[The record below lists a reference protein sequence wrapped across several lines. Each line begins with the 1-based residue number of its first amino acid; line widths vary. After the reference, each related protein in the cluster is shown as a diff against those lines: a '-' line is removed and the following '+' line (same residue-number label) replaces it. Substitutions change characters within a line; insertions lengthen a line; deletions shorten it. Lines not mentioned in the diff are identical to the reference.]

1 MRAIL
6 ALEDGF
12 VLEGE
17 SFTGPVELTGGE
29 VIFNTTMIGYQELIT
44 DPANAGQM
52 LCITYPVI
60 GSYGINPEDM
70 ESGKAQVAALIIKE
84 CCKEPSNWRSTES
97 LPEFLIRNNVPGI
110 ENVDTRA
117 LALHIRENGSM
128 RACIS
133 TSLSAEELVA
143 KAKALPAMEGAD
155 LASGVT
161 AAAPARWNGEAREGA
176 DLAADGSY
184 AWSEGKAKVAVID
197 LGVKNS
203 QLKALAAKGMDLLI
217 LPAASTAEQVKATG
231 AEAVFLSSGPG
242 DPAALTGVIAEAAK
256 LADTMPVA
264 GVGLGFQVLALAFG
278 GSSSKM
284 KFGHHGANYPS
295 KDMAAGKVIIT
306 VRNNGFAVTA
316 PDCVEK
322 TFEDLNDGT
331 LEGFRHSSKPV
342 IACQYEATP
351 EFYEEFSKLVK

>member
-12 VLEGE
+12 ILEGV
-17 SFTGPVELTGGE
+17 SFTGPIELTGGE

-44 DPANAGQM
+44 DPASAGQL

-70 ESGKAQVAALIIKE
+70 ESGKAQVAALIVKE
-84 CCKEPSNWRSTES
+84 CCKEPSNWRSTEP
-97 LPEFLIRNNVPGI
+97 LPEFLARCGVPGI
-110 ENVDTRA
+110 EGVDTRA
-117 LALHIRENGSM
+117 LALHIREHGTM

-143 KAKALPAMEGAD
+143 KAKALPAIEGQSAVP
-155 LASGVT
+155 AVT
-161 AAAPARWNGEAREGA
+161 CAAPERWNGEAREAFTG
-176 DLAADGSY
+176 
-184 AWSEGKAKVAVID
+184 WTEGIKVAVYD
-197 LGVKNS
+197 FGVKNS
-203 QLKALAAKGMDLLI
+203 QLKFLAEQGMDLCI
-217 LPAASTAEQVKATG
+217 VPASFTAEQVKATG

-278 GSSSKM
+278 GTSSKM

-306 VRNNGFAVTA
+306 VRNTGFAVTA

-322 TFEDLNDGT
+322 TFDDLNDGT